1 MTKIFVYGTLREPEV
16 QMKVIGRMIEGVK
29 DSLLGYKKTT
39 IAINDSTYS
48 IIEEDLNVNE
58 GVDGLVL
65 DINEDDLIN
74 LDEYETDTY
83 KRKEVIL
90 RSGTMAWV
98 YCK

>member
-1 MTKIFVYGTLREPEV
+1 
-16 QMKVIGRMIEGVK
+16 
-29 DSLLGYKKTT
+29 
-39 IAINDSTYS
+39 
-48 IIEEDLNVNE
+48 
-58 GVDGLVL
+58 
-65 DINEDDLIN
+65 LIN